1 VWDIVL
7 EEKAIF
13 FSNNEGKDILKYGID
28 KDIYVY
34 NYRFVKING
43 HILNIVFYNI
53 FNIQN

>member
-1 VWDIVL
+1 MWDIVL